1 MYANG
6 VLDMTF
12 REDESRARKDNSA
25 GNFNVIRQIAF
36 NILKSETSFKGG
48 ITDKQFK
55 CLLDSSYLDKI
66 VIRACLHY
74 FSHIKTQAI

>member
-1 MYANG
+1 M
-6 VLDMTF
+6 LKMMH
-12 REDESRARKDNSA
+12 
-25 GNFNVIRQIAF
+25 IAY

-66 VIRACLHY
+66 VLNWIC
-74 FSHIKTQAI
+74 S